1 MALKNGS
8 QSIQW
13 TTPNQDKIHLS
24 KNKIDVIQA
33 RTTHLGKVTL
43 GIDEGKRPDYKAM
56 EKALASS
63 FVHSY
68 DAAVLKSSFQDWHQ
82 PIALIHDCLKVLPN
96 DTDKAKE
103 RIKHGFVQ
111 VCKGDPL
118 ARLADERK
126 YHKSNYQGSRRTLET
141 SQPCLVR
148 LRICLI
154 RSYSH

>member
-1 MALKNGS
+1 M
-8 QSIQW
+8 
-13 TTPNQDKIHLS
+13 TPNQDKIHLS
-24 KNKIDVIQA
+24 KNKIDVIQV

-43 GIDEGKRPDYKAM
+43 GIGEGKRPDYKAM
-56 EKALASS
+56 EKALAPS

-96 DTDKAKE
+96 DMDKAKE

-118 ARLADERK
+118 ARLADEMEVSSEQLPRLT
-126 YHKSNYQGSRRTLET
+126 QGPGDLSAVLD
-141 SQPCLVR
+141 SS
-148 LRICLI
+148 
-154 RSYSH
+154 SYMFN